1 MNIREAEQ
9 EVKGK
14 SLAYIS
20 AALGLVAGLAWNEA
34 IAALINALFPLTKD
48 TVLMKFVYAGLVTAA
63 VVVMIKYLDKL
74 SRKEDNT

>member
-1 MNIREAEQ
+1 MDIKGTEQ

-34 IAALINALFPLTKD
+34 ITAMIDALFPIAKD
-48 TVLMKFVYAGLVTAA
+48 TVLMKFVYAALVTIA
-63 VVVMIKYLDKL
+63 VVLVVKYLDKL
-74 SRKEDNT
+74 ANKGENN